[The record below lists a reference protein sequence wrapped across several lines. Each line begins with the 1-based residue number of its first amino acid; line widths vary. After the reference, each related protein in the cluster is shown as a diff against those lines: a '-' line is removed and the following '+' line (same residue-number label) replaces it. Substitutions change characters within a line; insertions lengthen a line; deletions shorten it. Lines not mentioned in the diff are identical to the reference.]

1 MREKLRQILIISLAP
16 ILSLLS
22 GCSTEFDIVEYTI
35 VTPPSTSITSTE
47 AITTASTTEAPIT
60 TSTTEIVTTASTSP
74 PVVTEIVTELV
85 STTPPATTVTLEETT
100 NSSVTTTIQTEE
112 VVTEPPPPPVPEVRK
127 QAGIEIGIDNP
138 NFSIPNSSIE
148 KFNILLKSYSGTSI
162 AWGIYSLEDDSYLS
176 FNKDAEFSS
185 CSTIKVVYSLYCLEE
200 VKKGNASLVD
210 VLYYDYAK
218 HHYKSN
224 TASKSTIANLGRTE
238 FTLKEVIYY
247 TLYVSDNDAYLMLLD
262 YFGFDGFNEY
272 VSSLGSST
280 SLSSDMLYGHASVD
294 SRAKEWKQIYSLY
307 NEDSEVSEFFKETLI
322 DAKYGYIEE
331 GLGYETAHKSGWS
344 DKLGAAHD
352 CAVVYSPNGEYL
364 MIILTQKAKTE
375 PQKGLVKKL
384 SIVLDEIWSSTY

>member
-22 GCSTEFDIVEYTI
+22 GCSTAFDIVEYTI
-35 VTPPSTSITSTE
+35 VTSPSTSISSTE
-47 AITTASTTEAPIT
+47 AITTASTA
-60 TSTTEIVTTASTSP
+60 P
-74 PVVTEIVTELV
+74 PVVTEIVTEV
-85 STTPPATTVTLEETT
+85 VYTTPPITTVTTEETT
-100 NSSVTTTIQTEE
+100 ISSVTTTTQTEE
-112 VVTEPPPPPVPEVRK
+112 VVTELPPPPVPEVRK

-138 NFSIPNSSIE
+138 NFSIPISSIE
-148 KFNILLKSYSGTSI
+148 KFNSLLNSYSGTSI

-200 VKKGNASLVD
+200 VKKGNASLDD

-218 HHYKSN
+218 HHYNSN
-224 TASKSTIANLGRTE
+224 TASKSTIAKLGRTE

-247 TLYVSDNDAYLMLLD
+247 TLHVSDNDAYLMLLY

-272 VSSLGSST
+272 ISSLGSST
-280 SLSSDMLYGHASVD
+280 NLSSNMLYGHASVD

-307 NEDSEVSEFFKETLI
+307 NEDNEVSEFFKETLL

-384 SIVLDEIWSSTY
+384 SVVLDEIWSSTY